1 MFSQTYA
8 IVLCLITN
16 EELNVKIMDSFTPL
30 QTAWQQLMQMVK
42 GAIALLPNIIIAI
55 IVFIIFWLIAKF
67 SRRLIKNFTRRKQ
80 SRNLGLVLARLSQGF
95 IILVGAFVALAI
107 VIPSFKPG
115 DLVQLLGV
123 SGVAIGF
130 AFRDIL
136 QNFLAGILILI
147 TEPFTLEDQII
158 FNDFEGTVE
167 NIQTRA
173 TTIRTYDGRRIVIPN
188 AELFTNSVTVNTA
201 FDKRRLEYDVG
212 IGYGDDI
219 EEAKRIILDVLNNT
233 QDVLQDPPPEALVVD
248 LAASTI
254 NIRAR
259 WWIDPPRRADVMDT
273 QDRVLTQLNNK
284 LVAAG
289 IDLPFPT
296 QQILFHDQTEETDG
310 DRTRQ
315 REGWP
320 AAKGNNPKPR
330 SIGSSLRQL
339 VKARSSDDHD
349 NSNSNINEHYS

>member
-1 MFSQTYA
+1 
-8 IVLCLITN
+8 
-16 EELNVKIMDSFTPL
+16 MDSLTPIK
-30 QTAWQQLMQMVK
+30 TAGQQLLSIVK
-42 GAIALLPNIIIAI
+42 GTIELLPNIIIAI
-55 IVFIIFWLIAKF
+55 VVFVVFWLLAKF
-67 SRRLIKNFTRRKQ
+67 CRQLIKNFTRRKQ
-80 SRNLGLVLARLSQGF
+80 SRNLGLILGRLSQGLV
-95 IILVGAFVALAI
+95 ILVGAFVALAI
-107 VIPSFKPG
+107 VVPTFKPG
-115 DLVQLLGV
+115 DLVELLGV

-147 TEPFTLEDQII
+147 TEPFTLNDQIV
-158 FNDFEGTVE
+158 FKDFEGTVE

-201 FDKRRLEYDVG
+201 FDRRRLQYDVG

-219 EEAKRIILDVLNNT
+219 DEAKRLILEVLRSVEG
-233 QDVLQDPPPEALVVD
+233 VLQDPPPEALVVD
-248 LAASTI
+248 LAGSTI

-259 WWIDPPRRADVMDT
+259 WWISPPRRADALDT
-273 QDRVLTQLNNK
+273 QDRILTAINNK
-284 LVAAG
+284 LVANG

-320 AAKGNNPKPR
+320 VSKGDNPKPMK
-330 SIGSSLRQL
+330 IGSSLREL
-339 VKARSSDDHD
+339 ARARRQQNNANGIHSEST
-349 NSNSNINEHYS
+349 

>member
-1 MFSQTYA
+1 M
-8 IVLCLITN
+8 N
-16 EELNVKIMDSFTPL
+16 SFTPL
-30 QTAWQQLMQMVK
+30 QTVWQQLLSMVK
-42 GAIALLPNIIIAI
+42 GAIELLPNILIAI
-55 IVFIIFWLIAKF
+55 IVFILFWFIAKF
-67 SRRLIKNFTRRKQ
+67 TRRLIKNFTKRKK
-80 SRNLGLVLARLSQGF
+80 SRNLGLVLARLSQGL
-95 IILVGAFVALAI
+95 IILVGAFIALAI

-115 DLVQLLGV
+115 DLIQLLGV
-123 SGVAIGF
+123 SGVAVGF

-147 TEPFTLEDQII
+147 TEPFSINDQIV
-158 FNDFEGTVE
+158 FKEFEGTVE
-167 NIQTRA
+167 HIQTRA

-188 AELFTNSVTVNTA
+188 AELFTNAVTVNTA

-219 EEAKRIILDVLNNT
+219 EQAKQIILDVLRNN
-233 QDVLQDPPPEALVVD
+233 QDSLADPAPEALVVE
-248 LAASTI
+248 LADSTI

-259 WWIDPPRRADVMDT
+259 WWVSPPRQADALET
-273 QDRVLTQLNNK
+273 QDQILTAINNQ

-310 DRTRQ
+310 DRASQ

-320 AAKGNNPKPR
+320 AAKGDNPR
-330 SIGSSLRQL
+330 SRSISGSLRKLAQ
-339 VKARSSDDHD
+339 ARSSNSSD
-349 NSNSNINEHYS
+349 NDNDRNNNLQS

>member
-1 MFSQTYA
+1 
-8 IVLCLITN
+8 
-16 EELNVKIMDSFTPL
+16 MDSFTPL
-30 QTAWQQLMQMVK
+30 QTAWQQLMQIVQ
-42 GAIALLPNIIIAI
+42 GAIELLPNILIAI
-55 IVFIIFWLIAKF
+55 VVFMIFWIVAKF
-67 SRRLIKNFTRRKQ
+67 SRRLLKNLTRRKQ
-80 SRNLGLVLARLSQGF
+80 SRNLGLVLARLSQGI
-95 IILVGAFVALAI
+95 IILIGAFVALAI

-123 SGVAIGF
+123 SGVAVGF

-158 FNDFEGTVE
+158 FKDFEGTVE
-167 NIQTRA
+167 DIQTRA
-173 TTIRTYDGRRIVIPN
+173 TIIKTYDGRRIVIPN

-201 FDKRRLEYDVG
+201 FDKRRLQYDVG

-219 EEAKRIILDVLNNT
+219 EEAKQIILDVLHNT
-233 QDVLQDPPPEALVVD
+233 QDVLQDPPPEAIVVD

-259 WWIDPPRRADVMDT
+259 WWINPPRRADALDT
-273 QDRVLTQLNNK
+273 QDRVLTQLNNR

-296 QQILFHDQTEETDG
+296 QQILFHDQTEATDG

-330 SIGSSLRQL
+330 NLANSLRQL
-339 VKARSSDDHD
+339 AQTRSN
-349 NSNSNINEHYS
+349 NSNSQDGNGNGSHS

>member
-1 MFSQTYA
+1 MES
-8 IVLCLITN
+8 L
-16 EELNVKIMDSFTPL
+16 TPI
-30 QTAWQQLMQMVK
+30 QTAWKQIIEMVRNT
-42 GAIALLPNIIIAI
+42 IQLLPNLIIAV
-55 IVFIIFWLIAKF
+55 IVFIIFWFIARF

-80 SRNLGLVLARLSQGF
+80 SRNLGLVLARLSQGI
-95 IILVGAFVALAI
+95 IILVGAFIALAI
-107 VIPSFKPG
+107 VVPSFKPG

-123 SGVAIGF
+123 SGVAVGF

-147 TEPFTLEDQII
+147 TEPFVINDQIV
-158 FNDFEGTVE
+158 FKEFEGTVE

-173 TTIRTYDGRRIVIPN
+173 TTIRTYDGTRIVIPN
-188 AELFTNSVTVNTA
+188 AELFTNSVKVNTA
-201 FDKRRLEYDVG
+201 FEKRRLQYDIG

-219 EEAKRIILDVLNNT
+219 AEAKRIILEVLNENPES
-233 QDVLQDPPPEALVVD
+233 LSDPAPEALVVD

-259 WWIDPPRRADVMDT
+259 WWVQPPRRAEILDS
-273 QDRVLTQLNNK
+273 QDEVLTQLCNR
-284 LVAAG
+284 LVAGG

-310 DRTRQ
+310 DRSRQ

-320 AAKGNNPKPR
+320 AGKGDNPKQR
-330 SIGSSLRQL
+330 RISDSLQQL
-339 VKARSSDDHD
+339 ARSRSGDRNNG
-349 NSNSNINEHYS
+349 NSNSNSHQNSDSSYG

>member
-1 MFSQTYA
+1 M
-8 IVLCLITN
+8 N
-16 EELNVKIMDSFTPL
+16 SFTPL

-42 GAIALLPNIIIAI
+42 GTIELLPNILIAI
-55 IVFIIFWLIAKF
+55 VVFIIFWFIARF
-67 SRRLIKNFTRRKQ
+67 SRRIIKNLTRRKQ
-80 SRNLGLVLARLSQGF
+80 SRNLGLVLARLSQGL
-95 IILVGAFVALAI
+95 IILVGAFIALAI

-147 TEPFTLEDQII
+147 TEPFVIDDQIV

-173 TTIRTYDGRRIVIPN
+173 TTIRTYDGTRIVIPN
-188 AELFTNSVTVNTA
+188 AELFTNAVKVNTA
-201 FDKRRLEYDVG
+201 FEKRRLQYDIG

-219 EEAKRIILDVLNNT
+219 AEAKRIILDVLRNNPEA
-233 QDVLQDPPPEALVVD
+233 LSDPAPEALVVD

-259 WWIDPPRRADVMDT
+259 WWVNPPRRAEVIDS
-273 QDRVLTQLNNK
+273 QDRVLTELCNK
-284 LVAAG
+284 LVAGG

-310 DRTRQ
+310 DRARQ

-320 AAKGNNPKPR
+320 ASKRDNPK
-330 SIGSSLRQL
+330 SKNIATSLQQL
-339 VKARSSDDHD
+339 ARSS
-349 NSNSNINEHYS
+349 SNSNGHHS

>member
-1 MFSQTYA
+1 
-8 IVLCLITN
+8 
-16 EELNVKIMDSFTPL
+16 MDSFTPL

-42 GAIALLPNIIIAI
+42 GTIELLPNILIAVV
-55 IVFIIFWLIAKF
+55 VFILFWFVAKF
-67 SRRLIKNFTRRKQ
+67 SRRIIKNFTKRKQ

-95 IILVGAFVALAI
+95 IILMGAFIALAI
-107 VIPSFKPG
+107 VVPSFKPG

-123 SGVAIGF
+123 SGVAVGF

-147 TEPFTLEDQII
+147 TEPFTINDQII
-158 FNDFEGTVE
+158 FKDFEGTVE
-167 NIQTRA
+167 QIQTRA
-173 TTIRTYDGRRIVIPN
+173 TIIRTYDGRRIVIPN

-201 FDKRRLEYDVG
+201 FDMRRLQYDIG

-219 EEAKRIILDVLNNT
+219 AEAKQIILDVLRNT
-233 QDVLQDPPPEALVVD
+233 EDIMQDPAPEALVVD
-248 LAASTI
+248 LAGSTI

-259 WWIDPPRRADVMDT
+259 WWITPPRRADALDT

-320 AAKGNNPKPR
+320 AAKENNPQAR

-339 VKARSSDDHD
+339 AQAQRSDHK
-349 NSNSNINEHYS
+349 NG

>member
-1 MFSQTYA
+1 
-8 IVLCLITN
+8 
-16 EELNVKIMDSFTPL
+16 MDSLTPI
-30 QTAWQQLMQMVK
+30 QTSWQQLVLMAK
-42 GAIALLPNIIIAI
+42 STIELLPNILVAI
-55 IVFIIFWLIAKF
+55 VVFIIFWIVAKL
-67 SRRLIKNFTRRKQ
+67 SRRIIRNLTRRKQ

-95 IILVGAFVALAI
+95 IILIGAFVSLAI

-123 SGVAIGF
+123 SGVAVGF

-147 TEPFTLEDQII
+147 TEPFTLDDQIV
-158 FNDFEGTVE
+158 FKDFEGTVE
-167 NIQTRA
+167 HIQTRA
-173 TTIRTYDGRRIVIPN
+173 TTIKTYDGRRIVIPN

-201 FDKRRLEYDVG
+201 FDNRRLQYDIG

-219 EEAKRIILDVLNNT
+219 EEAKKIILDVLYNT
-233 QDVLQDPPPEALVVD
+233 QDVLHDPPPEALVVD
-248 LAASTI
+248 LAGSTI

-259 WWIDPPRRADVMDT
+259 WWINPPRRADALDT
-273 QDRVLTQLNNK
+273 QDRVLTEINK
-284 LVAAG
+284 QLVAQG
-289 IDLPFPT
+289 IDLPYPT

-320 AAKGNNPKPR
+320 AAPENNPQPR
-330 SIGSSLRQL
+330 NINSSLQQL
-339 VKARSSDDHD
+339 IQDSRNSD
-349 NSNSNINEHYS
+349 N

>member
-1 MFSQTYA
+1 
-8 IVLCLITN
+8 
-16 EELNVKIMDSFTPL
+16 MDSLSPI
-30 QTAWQQLMQMVK
+30 QTVTQQLTSMVK
-42 GAIALLPNIIIAI
+42 TTIQLLPNIFIAVV
-55 IVFIIFWLIAKF
+55 VFIIFWFIARF
-67 SRRLIKNFTRRKQ
+67 SRRLIKNFTKRKK

-95 IILVGAFVALAI
+95 IILVGAFIALAI
-107 VIPSFKPG
+107 IVPSFKPG

-123 SGVAIGF
+123 SGVAVGF

-147 TEPFTLEDQII
+147 TEPFVIGDQIV

-167 NIQTRA
+167 DIQTRA
-173 TTIRTYDGRRIVIPN
+173 TSIRTYDGAKIVIPN
-188 AELFTNSVTVNTA
+188 AELFTNSVKVNTA
-201 FDKRRLEYDVG
+201 YDKRRLQYDIG

-219 EEAKRIILDVLNNT
+219 AEAKKIILE
-233 QDVLQDPPPEALVVD
+233 VLQNDPEALSDPPPEALVVE
-248 LAASTI
+248 LADSTV

-259 WWIDPPRRADVMDT
+259 WWVQPPRRAEILDSQDV
-273 QDRVLTQLNNK
+273 VLTELCNK

-320 AAKGNNPKPR
+320 SRGDNPKTR
-330 SIGSSLRQL
+330 RISDSLQQL
-339 VKARSSDDHD
+339 AKVR
-349 NSNSNINEHYS
+349 NSKNDENNNDVRHG